1 MGTQSLE
8 NHENSP
14 KTRTEWY
21 KKHRTDFKPPQ
32 KIVLYYFGVVPG
44 GLTHFG
50 DPILNPTQF
59 FDEKWR
65 ESTGPALGRPPVDP
79 RLGLVAKR

>member
-44 GLTHFG
+44 GLAHFG
-50 DPILNPTQF
+50 EPILNLTHF
-59 FDEKWR
+59 FDGK
-65 ESTGPALGRPPVDP
+65 
-79 RLGLVAKR
+79 